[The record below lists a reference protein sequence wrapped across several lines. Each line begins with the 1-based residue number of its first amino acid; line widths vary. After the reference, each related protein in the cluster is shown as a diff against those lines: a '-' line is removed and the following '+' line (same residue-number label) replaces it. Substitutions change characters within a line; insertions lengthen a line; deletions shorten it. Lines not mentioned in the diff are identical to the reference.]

1 MQPWAFKSSE
11 IMVVVVVL
19 PSLPVTAII
28 LHGQSLKNTSIS
40 EVTTAPFGDSFGQV
54 LVKRHQARGAENDIT
69 VEVLKIA
76 VAERKLCSER
86 K

>member
-40 EVTTAPFGDSFGQV
+40 EVTTAPFATA
-54 LVKRHQARGAENDIT
+54 LVRCSSNGIKPG
-69 VEVLKIA
+69 V
-76 VAERKLCSER
+76 RKMISQLRFSR
-86 K
+86 